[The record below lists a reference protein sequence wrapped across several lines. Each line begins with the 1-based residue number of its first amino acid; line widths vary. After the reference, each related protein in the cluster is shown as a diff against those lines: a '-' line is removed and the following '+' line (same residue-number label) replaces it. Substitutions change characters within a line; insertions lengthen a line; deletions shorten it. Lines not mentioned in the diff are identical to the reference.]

1 MNDRANC
8 DAVFKFKG
16 SVSHCRQQ
24 AAFPTGYLIAC
35 KIEEVQSA
43 GGERGGSGQ
52 PEATLEI
59 FRFAFDFI
67 FAASLIYARVYVCV
81 CV

>member
-1 MNDRANC
+1 MIVLIAMQFSSSR
-8 DAVFKFKG
+8 G
-16 SVSHCRQQ
+16 QSLQ
-24 AAFPTGYLIAC
+24 AAGCLSNGIFRLPVGKLIAC

-43 GGERGGSGQ
+43 GGERGGSSQ

-67 FAASLIYARVYVCV
+67 FAASLIYARVCV
-81 CV
+81 